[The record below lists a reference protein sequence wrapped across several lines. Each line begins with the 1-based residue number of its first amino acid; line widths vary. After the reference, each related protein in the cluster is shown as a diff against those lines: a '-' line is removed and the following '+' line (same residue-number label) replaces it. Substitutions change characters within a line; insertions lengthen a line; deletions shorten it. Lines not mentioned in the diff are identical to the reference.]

1 MMNLFVKEYLPEL
14 YQEYGEVI
22 ASVDVKSERREVDVV
37 FYPTKPIPSDTLG
50 LLGKLGQRICLFE
63 VYRNA
68 VTSEQIREC
77 ISKSLDVRQ
86 NKLKQSRREKQE
98 LNEQDLAYLWI
109 ITPTISERILREF
122 SAQSQPE
129 WENGIYF
136 LAQGFYTGIIALH
149 QLPVT
154 KETLWL
160 RILGKGKVQLNAI
173 DELKKLPPDY
183 PHRENILELVY
194 GLLETLEMNRQ
205 KSDTTESED
214 QELIMSLRTV
224 FREKVAKI
232 EQEGI
237 QQGIQQ
243 RIEKEKDLIIRQLIR
258 KLGSINSDLELQIKA
273 LNIDDLER
281 LGEDL
286 FDFNSVDDLQ
296 QWLVNLN

>member
-1 MMNLFVKEYLPEL
+1 
-14 YQEYGEVI
+14 
-22 ASVDVKSERREVDVV
+22 
-37 FYPTKPIPSDTLG
+37 
-50 LLGKLGQRICLFE
+50 
-63 VYRNA
+63 
-68 VTSEQIREC
+68 
-77 ISKSLDVRQ
+77 
-86 NKLKQSRREKQE
+86 
-98 LNEQDLAYLWI
+98 
-109 ITPTISERILREF
+109 
-122 SAQSQPE
+122 
-129 WENGIYF
+129 
-136 LAQGFYTGIIALH
+136 
-149 QLPVT
+149 
-154 KETLWL
+154 
-160 RILGKGKVQLNAI
+160 
-173 DELKKLPPDY
+173 
-183 PHRENILELVY
+183 
-194 GLLETLEMNRQ
+194 MNRQ

-243 RIEKEKDLIIRQLIR
+243 RIQKEKDLIIRQLIR